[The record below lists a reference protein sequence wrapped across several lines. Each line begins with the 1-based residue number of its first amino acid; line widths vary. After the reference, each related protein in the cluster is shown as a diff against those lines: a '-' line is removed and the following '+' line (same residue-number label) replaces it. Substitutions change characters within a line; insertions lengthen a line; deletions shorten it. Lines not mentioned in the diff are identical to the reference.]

1 MTNCSFSRRRVLDL
15 GLAAA
20 GAATLPRATFALSPA
35 IIPPQPGD
43 GLVPVLGS
51 GHQPIREEAV
61 IAGAPPTLAWPIDR
75 RTGTV
80 RSGAHFNQLLL
91 LCLPVPA
98 AGHDVGILAFSA
110 ICPHAGC
117 IVSSWVAENSILL
130 CPCHGSEYDPAR
142 AGAVVGGP
150 APRPLPHLPLA
161 FDGGLVVVAGAFSAA
176 IGGQTGRTD

>member
-1 MTNCSFSRRRVLDL
+1 MTNCIFSRRRVLDL

-20 GAATLPRATFALSPA
+20 GAAALPRATLALSPTL
-35 IIPPQPGD
+35 IPPQPGD
-43 GLVPVLGS
+43 GLVPVFDS

-61 IAGAPPTLAWPIDR
+61 IAGAPPMLTWPIDR

-80 RSGAHFNQLLL
+80 RSGAHFNQVLLL
-91 LCLPVPA
+91 RLPMPVA
-98 AGHDVGILAFSA
+98 DHDAGILAFSA

-117 IVSSWVAENSILL
+117 VVSSWIAESRILL

-142 AGAVVGGP
+142 AGAVAGGP

-161 FDGGLVVVAGAFSAA
+161 FDGGLVVVAGVFSAA
-176 IGGQTGRTD
+176 IGGETGRTD